1 MKRYALDLLLLGFG
15 LTGLGQAFGQAKQD
29 DIPLTATL
37 SGPEMYKSWCASC
50 HGTDGK
56 GDGPAA
62 KALKKAPA
70 DLTLIA
76 KRNGGKFPTDRIRK
90 YIDGT
95 EMPPEAHGSR
105 EMPIWGNVLKR
116 IDASAPGISYRVV
129 TLTSYL
135 ESIQT
140 K

>member
-1 MKRYALDLLLLGFG
+1 MNKNAFG
-15 LTGLGQAFGQAKQD
+15 LTLIVFGLASLIRFGYGQAKE
-29 DIPLTATL
+29 DINPTATL
-37 SGPEMYKSWCASC
+37 SGPEMYKAWCASC
-50 HGTDGK
+50 HGVDGK

-62 KALKKAPA
+62 KALKKGPA
-70 DLTLIA
+70 DLTQIA
-76 KRNGGKFPTDRIRK
+76 KKNGGKFPTDRIRK

-105 EMPIWGNVLKR
+105 EMPIWGNALKR

-129 TLTSYL
+129 TLTSYV
-135 ESIQT
+135 ESIQA